1 MAASS
6 SQAELPRRA
15 PQARLNFTT
24 LRLAPGPSGIRCWPL
39 SGHTATLLGDGRVL
53 IAGGEGSGAP
63 GSTLEIFN
71 PATSS
76 FSAAGTLVTPRKNH
90 AAVLLSGGRVM
101 IVGGF
106 DGSHVLNSTE
116 IFDPATTQVSS
127 GPSLS

>member
-1 MAASS
+1 MLAS
-6 SQAELPRRA
+6 R
-15 PQARLNFTT
+15 
-24 LRLAPGPSGIRCWPL
+24 
-39 SGHTATLLGDGRVL
+39 SGHTATLLADGRVL

-76 FSAAGTLVTPRKNH
+76 FSAGGTLATPRKNH

-106 DGSHVLNSTE
+106 DGSHILKSTQ
-116 IFDPATTQVSS
+116 ILVSTPNPVS
-127 GPSLS
+127 TAPNLSTDRMG